1 MCDESKD
8 NSAPNEE
15 VASYKTEKE
24 MKKQKRF
31 RLRKSKEVAFS
42 VIFYNMHP

>member
-24 MKKQKRF
+24 MKEQK
-31 RLRKSKEVAFS
+31 
-42 VIFYNMHP
+42 